1 MSGLT
6 KRCFPLLDS
15 IISASNH
22 KNASRY
28 VIKKSRT
35 EPTLIDINLYPNK
48 YNQELCYYSFAI
60 SLDRCARSSNTCD
73 DLTSRVCA
81 PKISESITL
90 TKHISCKCE
99 SKFDDRKCNLNQNWN
114 NGKCRCDRKNP
125 KEHQC

>member
-1 MSGLT
+1 M
-6 KRCFPLLDS
+6 
-15 IISASNH
+15 
-22 KNASRY
+22 
-28 VIKKSRT
+28 
-35 EPTLIDINLYPNK
+35 
-48 YNQELCYYSFAI
+48 CYYSFAV
-60 SLDRCARSSNTCD
+60 SLDRCARSSHTCD

-81 PKISESITL
+81 PKINESMTL